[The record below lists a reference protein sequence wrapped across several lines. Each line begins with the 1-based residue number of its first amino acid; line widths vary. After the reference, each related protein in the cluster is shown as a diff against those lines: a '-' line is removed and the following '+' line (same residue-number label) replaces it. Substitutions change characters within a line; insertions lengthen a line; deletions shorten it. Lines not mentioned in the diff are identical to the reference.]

1 VKSAKKTDHI
11 HKNILGY
18 THSLQIKYYN
28 HGNDANF
35 ELISEKFNV
44 DRL

>member
-1 VKSAKKTDHI
+1 VTVATKTFHI
-11 HKNILGY
+11 HKYALGY
-18 THSLQIKYYN
+18 THSLQTKYYN

-35 ELISEKFNV
+35 ELISEKFNA